1 MECAICYSDSKAP
14 VKLVC
19 GHVFCREC
27 VKSWYLKGTG
37 SGCPMCRRPVY
48 FRGFH
53 KVRIDWEID
62 SWYEQCQ
69 QLFGD
74 RFDAEIEATVYL
86 GKLCGLKRFSPKH
99 IRDLESTFECGLI
112 DGLLVDEMDYLL
124 NESGAYFS
132 VRRFNRCPRYYRDP
146 IKAKV
151 MRRDN
156 KQRRKWTL

>member
-1 MECAICYSDSKAP
+1 MCSPRKAASRKGYQKMECAVCYEAVKAP
-14 VKLVC
+14 VKLTC
-19 GHVFCREC
+19 GHAFCHEC

-53 KVRIDWEID
+53 KVRVDWEID

-74 RFDAEIEATVYL
+74 RFDAELEATVYL
-86 GKLCGLKRFSPKH
+86 GQLCGLKRFSPKSM
-99 IRDLESTFECGLI
+99 RELESTFECGLI

-132 VRRFNRCPRYYRDP
+132 VRRFNRCPR
-146 IKAKV
+146 
-151 MRRDN
+151 
-156 KQRRKWTL
+156 